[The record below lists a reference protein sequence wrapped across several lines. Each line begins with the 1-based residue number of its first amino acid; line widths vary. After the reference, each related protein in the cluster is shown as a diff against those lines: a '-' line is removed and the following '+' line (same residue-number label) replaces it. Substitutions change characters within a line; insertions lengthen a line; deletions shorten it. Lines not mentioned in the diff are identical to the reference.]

1 MADLVVSVGCCSFV
15 RKEFRRCGWEMMSG
29 EWVRVLRS
37 VEPEFPRERRA
48 GDHVILHLKIG
59 KEVVVGYLVSPNYL
73 LRLLGS
79 LDRDHGHDLS
89 LDFRHLGHNQA

>member
-1 MADLVVSVGCCSFV
+1 
-15 RKEFRRCGWEMMSG
+15 MSG

-73 LRLLGS
+73 LCLLGS

-89 LDFRHLGHNQA
+89 LDFRYLGHNQA